1 MKPEEIYVQQ
11 VLRHIVRGPVRD
23 QIEAELRGHI
33 ADRIERGGSVD
44 DAIRQLGDP
53 KALAE
58 SYLSAVPMRKPP
70 HVRRLLAK
78 IVDLVIVFLLP
89 CIVFFLFWTTM
100 RRWEAGADVMSQH
113 VFIGFAIAYLVVLG
127 ISCWYPILMESSS
140 GQTLGKRMFGLQVVT
155 EKGTRIGLGQAI
167 VRQLPIFLQ
176 VFTID
181 WLFALFTDR
190 RQRAF
195 EMLSKTR
202 VVDVSEAAQ
211 STASEATAM
220 V

>member
-33 ADRIERGGSVD
+33 ADRIERGGSVE

-53 KALAE
+53 RGLAE
-58 SYLSAVPMRKPP
+58 SYLTAVPMRKPP
-70 HVRRLLAK
+70 HFRRLLAK
-78 IVDLVIVFLLP
+78 LVDLVLVFLLP
-89 CIVFFLFWTTM
+89 CIVFWVWWTTAAHKESEPV
-100 RRWEAGADVMSQH
+100 W
-113 VFIGFAIAYLVVLG
+113 IGFAIAYVLALG
-127 ISCWYPILMESSS
+127 FSCWYPILMEYSS

-155 EKGTRIGLGQAI
+155 EKGARIGLGQAI

-211 STASEATAM
+211 PTAM
-220 V
+220 AAPAMM

>member
-1 MKPEEIYVQQ
+1 MKPEEIYVQE
-11 VLRHIVRGPVRD
+11 VLRHILRGSVRD

-33 ADRIERGGSVD
+33 ADRIERGGSVE

-70 HVRRLLAK
+70 HVRRLMAK

-89 CIVFFLFWTTM
+89 CLVFWVWWTTAAHKESEPV
-100 RRWEAGADVMSQH
+100 W
-113 VFIGFAIAYLVVLG
+113 IGFATAYVVSLAF
-127 ISCWYPILMESSS
+127 SCWYPILAEYFS
-140 GQTLGKRMFGLQVVT
+140 GQSLGKRLFGLQVVT
-155 EKGTRIGLGQAI
+155 EKGARIGLGQAI

-202 VVDVSEAAQ
+202 VIDVSEAAQ
-211 STASEATAM
+211 PTAAVAPAM